1 MSVHPPPKRIKP
13 AALVPGDVVGI
24 IAPASNIDGAMLAAG
39 CDVLRNL
46 GYKPFYFESIFEQEL
61 YFAGSHERR
70 VREFEE
76 MIERDEVKAI
86 ICARGGYGSN
96 YLLHAADCE
105 KIVKHPKIF
114 AGYSDLTTMLTY
126 ISDACGLVTFHA
138 PMVTKDFALPNGVDL
153 LSWQAAVSGTTS
165 WTVRAD
171 SGAKPLVSG
180 SAEGNL
186 YGGCLSILVASLG
199 TPYEIRTEGTIL
211 FIEDVATKPYQID
224 RMLMQ
229 LKLADKLS
237 GVRGIIFGEM
247 LDCMQHKDQG
257 YALEEIV
264 LRLVGD
270 LGIPVAYGLRAGHVS
285 RGNITLPI
293 GVHAEL
299 KVGENE
305 VQLRIL
311 ESATDVALAQSGHAA
326 ASRAP
331 LES

>member
-1 MSVHPPPKRIKP
+1 MPASLPPKRIKP
-13 AALVPGDVVGI
+13 AALAPGDVVGI
-24 IAPASNIDGAMLAAG
+24 IAPASNIDREMLAAG
-39 CDVLRNL
+39 CDVLRGL
-46 GYKPFYFESIFEQEL
+46 GYKPFYFDSIFEQEL
-61 YFAGSHERR
+61 YFAGPHDRR

-76 MIERDEVKAI
+76 MFERDEVKAI

-96 YLLHAADCE
+96 YLLQAVDCE

-153 LSWQAAVSGTTS
+153 QSWQAAVGGISA
-165 WTVRAD
+165 WTVRSD
-171 SGAKPLVSG
+171 SGARPLVAG
-180 SAEGNL
+180 AAQGNL

-199 TPYEIRTEGTIL
+199 TPYEIRTDGTIL

-229 LKLADKLS
+229 FKMAGKLT

-257 YALEEIV
+257 YALEHV
-264 LRLVGD
+264 VQRLVGD
-270 LGIPVAYGLRAGHVS
+270 LGIPVAYGMRAGHVS

-293 GVHAEL
+293 GVRAEL
-299 KVGENE
+299 KVDENE
-305 VQLRIL
+305 VRLNIL
-311 ESATDVALAQSGHAA
+311 ESATDAALAQAPARSTP
-326 ASRAP
+326 SRH
-331 LES
+331 

>member
-1 MSVHPPPKRIKP
+1 MPAHPPPKRIKP

-24 IAPASNIDGAMLAAG
+24 IAPASNIDREMLAAG
-39 CDVLRNL
+39 CDVLRGL

-61 YFAGSHERR
+61 YFAGPHDRR

-76 MIERDEVKAI
+76 MFERDEVKAI

-96 YLLHAADCE
+96 YLLQAVDCE

-138 PMVTKDFALPNGVDL
+138 PMVTKDFALSNGVDL
-153 LSWQAAVSGTTS
+153 QSWQAAVSGTAS

-171 SGAKPLVSG
+171 SGARPLVSG
-180 SAEGNL
+180 EAQGNL

-199 TPYEIRTEGTIL
+199 TPYEIRTERTIL
-211 FIEDVATKPYQID
+211 FIEDVGTKPYQID

-229 LKLADKLS
+229 LKLAGKLS

-257 YALEEIV
+257 YGLDQIV
-264 LRLVGD
+264 MRLVGD
-270 LGIPVAYGLRAGHVS
+270 LGIPVAYGMRAGHVS
-285 RGNITLPI
+285 RENITLPI
-293 GVHAEL
+293 GVRAEL
-299 KVGENE
+299 KVDANE
-305 VQLRIL
+305 VQLSIL
-311 ESATDVALAQSGHAA
+311 ESATDAGSAEPRRAA
-326 ASRAP
+326 RH
-331 LES
+331 

>member
-1 MSVHPPPKRIKP
+1 MPASTLPKRIKP

-24 IAPASNIDGAMLAAG
+24 IAPASNIDREMLAAG
-39 CDVLRNL
+39 CDVLRGL
-46 GYKPFYFESIFEQEL
+46 GYKPFYFDSIFEQEL
-61 YFAGSHERR
+61 YFAGPHDRR

-76 MIERDEVKAI
+76 MFERDEVKAI

-96 YLLHAADCE
+96 YLLQAVDCE

-126 ISDACGLVTFHA
+126 ISDSCGLVTFHA

-153 LSWQAAVSGTTS
+153 QSWQAAVGGISA
-165 WTVRAD
+165 WTVRSD
-171 SGAKPLVSG
+171 SGARSLVAG
-180 SAEGNL
+180 AVQGNL
-186 YGGCLSILVASLG
+186 YGGCLSILVASLR
-199 TPYEIRTEGTIL
+199 TPYEIRTDGTIL

-229 LKLADKLS
+229 LKMAGKLT

-257 YALEEIV
+257 YALEHV
-264 LRLVGD
+264 VQRLVGD
-270 LGIPVAYGLRAGHVS
+270 LGIPVAYGMRAGHVS

-293 GVHAEL
+293 GVRAEL
-299 KVGENE
+299 KVDENE
-305 VQLRIL
+305 VRLNIL
-311 ESATDVALAQSGHAA
+311 ESATDAALAQAPARSTP
-326 ASRAP
+326 SRH
-331 LES
+331 